1 MPKSYYLPADD
12 AGKSAWLNNLSAK
25 LPSYSAALG
34 LTAADTA
41 SATADAAFFAYCLN
55 SVGQI
60 AAYSQQWTA
69 YKNAARNGTAAA
81 LGALPT
87 PPVLTTPAPAMVAPG
102 IFGRVTALAARIK
115 VAPGYSDSI
124 GQALQ
129 IIGADQ
135 TVDLTTMKPV
145 ITAQLDAG
153 QVDIGWTKQ
162 GMDGIEIQVDRG
174 TGFVFLAI
182 DTVPGY
188 TDTAPM
194 PAAGQSALW
203 KYKAIYRQGDNRVGN
218 GAMSSASRSRDENIN
233 KFNLK

>member
-12 AGKSAWLNNLSAK
+12 AGKGAWLNNLNAK

-34 LTAADTA
+34 LTATDTA
-41 SATADAAFFAYCLN
+41 SVAADAAFFTYSL
-55 SVGQI
+55 SSIGQV

-69 YKNAARNGTAAA
+69 YKNSTRSGTGAS
-81 LGALPT
+81 LGS
-87 PPVLTTPAPAMVAPG
+87 APVAPSLG
-102 IFGRVTALAARIK
+102 VAPTAVAPNIFGRSTALVARIK
-115 VAPGYSDSI
+115 TAPGYTDSI

-135 TVDLTTMKPV
+135 TVDVTTMKPV
-145 ITAQLDAG
+145 ITAALDAG

-188 TDTAPM
+188 TDTAPL

-203 KYKAIYRQGDNRVGN
+203 KYKAIYRQGDDRVGQWSDVVSIPVA
-218 GAMSSASRSRDENIN
+218 G
-233 KFNLK
+233 

>member
-1 MPKSYYLPADD
+1 MPKSYYLPADEP
-12 AGKSAWLNNLSAK
+12 GKGAWLTNLSAK
-25 LPSYSAALG
+25 LPSYSAVLG
-34 LTAADTA
+34 LSAADVA
-41 SATADAAFFAYCLN
+41 SVTADALFFNYCLN
-55 SVGQI
+55 SVGQV

-69 YKNAARNGTAAA
+69 YKNAARNGTSPA
-81 LGALPT
+81 LGAYPAA
-87 PPVLTTPAPAMVAPG
+87 PVFAAAPAMVAPG
-102 IFGRVTALAARIK
+102 IFSRATAIVARIK
-115 VAPGYSDSI
+115 VAPGYTDSI

-135 TVDLTTMKPV
+135 TVDVNSMKPV
-145 ITAQLDAG
+145 ITADLDAG

-182 DTVPGY
+182 DTIPGY

-203 KYKAIYRQGDNRVGN
+203 KYKAIYRQGDDRVGQWSDVVSIPVA
-218 GAMSSASRSRDENIN
+218 G
-233 KFNLK
+233 